1 MPFHGSAR
9 LIVGTRHC
17 RVLISG
23 NINSDATGIDISPV
37 IISQQST
44 VSSQQST
51 VNSQQS
57 TVNSQQSPDGATGID
72 IISYWEII
80 KLMSRIL
87 LLVDRHQQ
95 QYLSIA
101 HLNIEHEAIV
111 PDRTSEPNSEISIPQ
126 IAFDLCI
133 LDEENYDRIGPLI
146 EALKAAADP
155 IFLPFLLLQKS
166 QTPAIYE
173 LPFSPQA
180 KQLDRRID
188 DLIATPVSVA
198 QLHLRIENLLARRR
212 LSLELHRLQEL
223 IKQRTFTENL
233 LIDSLQTA
241 NENLQREIGK
251 RAEVEAALQ
260 EKFYLESLMNAMPD
274 IVCFKDSDGRWQK
287 ANEGILEVFELEKI
301 DYCGLTDSQLGELS
315 IFYREALQACEI
327 SDRAAWEKGTL
338 SRAEEVIPRSNGTV
352 KIYDVIKVPVFHPDG
367 RRKSIVILGRDITE
381 YKQARDELVR
391 LASIVESSDDGIVGK
406 TLAGTIQSWNAGAEK
421 IYGYCAP
428 EIKGQSIEILAIPER
443 PKEIPQ
449 ILENIRAGTTIDH
462 YETVHLRKDGQQIDV
477 SLTIS
482 PIKDATGMIT
492 GVSTIARDI
501 SDSKRVEKAF
511 EQLRHQ
517 TEMILFSAGE
527 GICGLNK
534 QGKVTFVNPAAVR
547 MAGCESKELI
557 DRPLYETI
565 NRSQVE
571 CSRAI
576 EQQSSAT
583 DINSGSELTPD
594 CAISGT
600 EKLPL
605 LASSQIVA
613 TLEDGE
619 ARRVTDEIFWR
630 RDGSSFPVE
639 YVVAPMREGGKIIGA
654 VVTFKDITERLAIER
669 MKDEFISVV
678 SHELRTPM
686 TSIHGAL
693 GLLNSGVLDA
703 YPQKAKRMLEI
714 AVTNTDR
721 LVRLVND
728 ILDLER
734 MESSYSTAIKQI
746 CNVAELMQQAADE
759 MQGMAQQAGVILSV
773 RPVGAQLRGV
783 PDRLIQALT
792 NLLSN
797 AIKFSPAGATIW
809 LSAEL
814 TQKQDLAEQAGLN
827 SASSSESATNLHLP
841 VNSSILISVK
851 DQGRGIP
858 ADKLEIV
865 FERFQQV
872 DASDSRHSGGTGLG
886 LAICRSIVQ
895 QHGGRIWVESILG
908 EGSTFFLSLPVLS
921 SAQL

>member
-1 MPFHGSAR
+1 
-9 LIVGTRHC
+9 C

-37 IISQQST
+37 II
-44 VSSQQST
+44 
-51 VNSQQS
+51 NHQS

-72 IISYWEII
+72 IISYWENI

-95 QYLSIA
+95 QDLPIA
-101 HLNIEHEAIV
+101 HLNTEHEAIV
-111 PDRTSEPNSEISIPQ
+111 PDRAWEQNSQFSLAQ
-126 IAFDLCI
+126 FNFDLCI
-133 LDEENYDRIGPLI
+133 LDAENFDRIKLLIAPLKTAV
-146 EALKAAADP
+146 EP
-155 IFLPFLLLQKS
+155 IFLPFLLLEKS
-166 QTPAIYE
+166 QTPAVSE
-173 LPFSPQA
+173 PQLKQHA

-188 DLIATPVSVA
+188 DLIATPVSA
-198 QLHLRIENLLARRR
+198 QRLHLRIENLLARRR

-223 IKQRTFTENL
+223 NKERTFTENL
-233 LIDSLQTA
+233 LIESVQTA
-241 NENLQREIGK
+241 NENLRRETAK
-251 RAEVEAALQ
+251 RAEVEAALR
-260 EKFYLESLMNAMPD
+260 ENSYLNLLMNAMPD
-274 IVCFKDSDGRWQK
+274 IVCFKDGEGRWQE
-287 ANEGILEVFELEKI
+287 ANQAILEVFELSA
-301 DYCGLTDSQLGELS
+301 DTYRGLTDSQLGELS

-327 SDRAAWEKGTL
+327 SDREAWEKGTL
-338 SRAEEVIPRSNGTV
+338 SRGEEVIPRSDGTV

-391 LASIVESSDDGIVGK
+391 LASIVESSDDGIVGQ

-428 EIKGQSIEILAIPER
+428 EIKGQSIEILTIPER
-443 PKEIPQ
+443 PKEMPQ
-449 ILENIRAGTTIDH
+449 ILEHIRAGASIDH
-462 YETVHLRKDGQQIDV
+462 YETVHLRKDGQRIDV

-482 PIKDATGMIT
+482 PIKDAAGGVT

-534 QGKVTFVNPAAVR
+534 QGKVTFANPAAVR

-557 DRPLYETI
+557 DRPLYESLH
-565 NRSQVE
+565 RSPAE
-571 CSRAI
+571 CLRAI
-576 EQQSSAT
+576 LFEGCANEQKSPEK
-583 DINSGSELTPD
+583 DICSGSELGSDKAAPET
-594 CAISGT
+594 G
-600 EKLPL
+600 KLPL
-605 LASSQIVA
+605 PISSQILA
-613 TLEDGE
+613 TLEDSQV
-619 ARRVTDEIFWR
+619 RRVTDEVFWR
-630 RDGSSFPVE
+630 PDGSSFPVE
-639 YVVAPMREGGKIIGA
+639 YVVAPMREQGEIIGA
-654 VVTFKDITERLAIER
+654 VVTFKDITDRLAVER

-693 GLLNSGVLDA
+693 GLLNSGLLDA
-703 YPQKAKRMLEI
+703 HPHKAKRMLEI

-721 LVRLVND
+721 LVRLIND

-734 MESSYSTAIKQI
+734 MESNYSTAIKQT
-746 CNVAELMQQAADE
+746 CNVAELMLQAADE
-759 MQGMAQQAGVILSV
+759 MQGMAQQAGVTLSV
-773 RPVGAQLRGV
+773 KPVPAQLRAV
-783 PDRLIQALT
+783 PDRLIQVLT

-809 LSAEL
+809 LSGEL
-814 TQKQDLAEQAGLN
+814 TQKQDLAEQAGLQ
-827 SASSSESATNLHLP
+827 SVSPSLLCPESAADGHLPP
-841 VNSSILISVK
+841 VNSSIVIAVK

-858 ADKLEIV
+858 AHKLEVI

-872 DASDSRHSGGTGLG
+872 DASDSRHSEGTGLG

-895 QHGGRIWVESILG
+895 QHGGRIWVESVLG
-908 EGSTFFLSLPVLS
+908 EGSTFFLSLPILTEGLV
-921 SAQL
+921 

>member
-1 MPFHGSAR
+1 
-9 LIVGTRHC
+9 
-17 RVLISG
+17 
-23 NINSDATGIDISPV
+23 
-37 IISQQST
+37 
-44 VSSQQST
+44 
-51 VNSQQS
+51 
-57 TVNSQQSPDGATGID
+57 
-72 IISYWEII
+72 
-80 KLMSRIL
+80 MSRIL

-95 QYLSIA
+95 LNLPIA
-101 HLNIEHEAIV
+101 HLNTEHEVIV
-111 PDRTSEPNSEISIPQ
+111 LDRALDTSSEFPIPQ

-133 LDEENYDRIGPLI
+133 LDEANFDRIGPLV
-146 EALKAAADP
+146 ESLKAAAEP
-155 IFLPFLLLQKS
+155 IFLPFLLVSKA
-166 QTPAIYE
+166 QTPALSE
-173 LPFSPQA
+173 QPLWQQPKP
-180 KQLDRRID
+180 LEGRID
-188 DLIATPVSVA
+188 DLIVSPAEPV
-198 QLHLRIENLLARRR
+198 QLHLRVENLLARRR
-212 LSLELHRLQEL
+212 QSLEIHRLQET
-223 IKQRTFTENL
+223 IKEQTFTESL
-233 LIDSLQTA
+233 LKESLQTA
-241 NENLQREIGK
+241 NENLQREIAK
-251 RAEVEAALQ
+251 RAEVETALR
-260 EKFYLESLMNAMPD
+260 ENSYLDSLINAMPD
-274 IVCFKDSDGRWQK
+274 IVCFKDGEGRWQE
-287 ANEGILEVFELEKI
+287 ANQAILEVFELEKI
-301 DYCGLTDSQLGELS
+301 DYRGLKDSQLGELS
-315 IFYREALQACEI
+315 SFYREALQACEV
-327 SDRAAWEKGTL
+327 SDREAWEKGEL
-338 SRAEEVIPRSNGTV
+338 SRGEEVILRSNGTV

-381 YKQARDELVR
+381 HKQTRDELVR

-421 IYGYCAP
+421 IYGYCAA

-443 PKEIPQ
+443 PKEMPQ
-449 ILENIRAGTTIDH
+449 ILENIRAGASIDH

-482 PIKDATGMIT
+482 PIKDATGAVT
-492 GVSTIARDI
+492 GVSTISRDI

-547 MAGCESKELI
+547 MAGCESKQLI
-557 DRPLYETI
+557 DRPLYESLH
-565 NRSQVE
+565 RSQQE

-576 EQQSSAT
+576 EQLSPAT
-583 DINSGSELTPD
+583 EINSESELVPH
-594 CAISGT
+594 CAAPQAG
-600 EKLPL
+600 KLLPKRV
-605 LASSQIVA
+605 SSQILA

-639 YVVAPMREGGKIIGA
+639 YVVAPMREQGEIIGA
-654 VVTFKDITERLAIER
+654 VVTFKDITERLAVER

-693 GLLNSGVLDA
+693 GLLNSGLLDA

-734 MESSYSTAIKQI
+734 MESSYSTAIKQT
-746 CNVAELMQQAADE
+746 CNVADLMLQAADE
-759 MQGMAQQAGVILSV
+759 MQGMAQQAGVTLSV
-773 RPVGAQLRGV
+773 KPVKAQLQAV

-797 AIKFSPAGATIW
+797 AIKFSPSGATVW
-809 LSAEL
+809 LSGEL
-814 TQKQDLAEQAGLN
+814 THNLDLAEKAAHK
-827 SASSSESATNLHLP
+827 SVSSPSLLSPEPAAAPPHLP
-841 VNSSILISVK
+841 VPSSWYIVIAVK

-858 ADKLEIV
+858 SDKLEMV

-872 DASDSRHSGGTGLG
+872 DASDSRQKGGTGLG

-895 QHGGRIWVESILG
+895 QHGGRMWVESVLG
-908 EGSTFFLSLPVLS
+908 EGSTFFLSLPILREGLE
-921 SAQL
+921 AAGN

>member
-1 MPFHGSAR
+1 
-9 LIVGTRHC
+9 
-17 RVLISG
+17 
-23 NINSDATGIDISPV
+23 
-37 IISQQST
+37 
-44 VSSQQST
+44 
-51 VNSQQS
+51 
-57 TVNSQQSPDGATGID
+57 
-72 IISYWEII
+72 
-80 KLMSRIL
+80 MSCIL

-95 QYLSIA
+95 PNFPIA
-101 HLNIEHEAIV
+101 NLNTEHEVIV
-111 PDRTSEPNSEISIPQ
+111 VDRALDPNSEFPLPQ

-133 LDEENYDRIGPLI
+133 LDEANFDRIGPLI
-146 EALKAAADP
+146 EVLKAAAEP
-155 IFLPFLLLQKS
+155 IFLPFLLLSKS
-166 QTPAIYE
+166 QTPALSE
-173 LPFSPQA
+173 QFSLPPA

-188 DLIATPVSVA
+188 DLIATPLDAA
-198 QLHLRIENLLARRR
+198 QLHLRVENLLSRRR
-212 LSLELHRLQEL
+212 LSLELHRLQEV
-223 IKQRTFTENL
+223 IKERTFKESL

-241 NENLQREIGK
+241 NENLQREIAK
-251 RAEVEAALQ
+251 RAEVEAAGR
-260 EKFYLESLMNAMPD
+260 ENSYLDLLMNAMPD
-274 IVCFKDSDGRWQK
+274 IVCFKDGEGRWQE
-287 ANEGILEVFELEKI
+287 ANQAILEVFELEKI
-301 DYCGLTDSQLGELS
+301 DYRGLKDFQLGELS
-315 IFYREALQACEI
+315 TFYREALQACEV
-327 SDRAAWEKGTL
+327 SDREAWAKGKL
-338 SRAEEVIPRSNGTV
+338 SRGEEVILRSDGTV

-391 LASIVESSDDGIVGK
+391 LASIVESSDDGIISK

-421 IYGYCAP
+421 IYGYCAA

-449 ILENIRAGTTIDH
+449 ILEHIRAGASIDH

-482 PIKDATGMIT
+482 PIKDATGAVT
-492 GVSTIARDI
+492 GVSTISRDI

-527 GICGLNK
+527 GICGLNRH
-534 QGKVTFVNPAAVR
+534 GKVTFVNPAAVR
-547 MAGCESKELI
+547 MAGCESKQLI
-557 DRPLYETI
+557 DRPLYESLH
-565 NRSQVE
+565 RSQE
-571 CSRAI
+571 QSSKAI
-576 EQQSSAT
+576 EQLSPAR
-583 DINSGSELTPD
+583 DINSGSELVPH
-594 CAISGT
+594 CAAPQAG
-600 EKLPL
+600 KLLPQRV
-605 LASSQIVA
+605 SSQILA

-639 YVVAPMREGGKIIGA
+639 YVVAPMREQGEIIGA

-693 GLLNSGVLDA
+693 GLLNSGLLDV
-703 YPQKAKRMLEI
+703 YPHKAKRMLEI

-734 MESSYSTAIKQI
+734 MESNYSTAIKQT
-746 CNVAELMQQAADE
+746 CNVAELMRQAADE
-759 MQGMAQQAGVILSV
+759 MQGMAQEAGVTLSV
-773 RPVGAQLRGV
+773 RPVGAQLQAV
-783 PDRLIQALT
+783 PDRLIQTLT

-797 AIKFSPAGATIW
+797 AIKFSPSGATVWLSGELIHNRDLAEKAGLKSVSSPSL
-809 LSAEL
+809 LSAEAALAHPHL
-814 TQKQDLAEQAGLN
+814 TV
-827 SASSSESATNLHLP
+827 SRSSY
-841 VNSSILISVK
+841 ILIAVK

-858 ADKLEIV
+858 ADKLEMV

-872 DASDSRHSGGTGLG
+872 DASDSRQKGGTGLG

-895 QHGGRIWVESILG
+895 QHGGRMWVESVLG
-908 EGSTFFLSLPVLS
+908 EGSTFFLSLPVPREALATES
-921 SAQL
+921 

>member
-1 MPFHGSAR
+1 MR
-9 LIVGTRHC
+9 TL
-17 RVLISG
+17 VLIKYRTKVLTTNLHNG
-23 NINSDATGIDISPV
+23 EFTENP
-37 IISQQST
+37 IISH
-44 VSSQQST
+44 
-51 VNSQQS
+51 
-57 TVNSQQSPDGATGID
+57 
-72 IISYWEII
+72 WEIN
-80 KLMSRIL
+80 KLMSHIL
-87 LLVDRHQQ
+87 LLLDRFQQ
-95 QYLSIA
+95 TNLPIA
-101 HLNIEHEAIV
+101 HLNTEHEVIV
-111 PDRTSEPNSEISIPQ
+111 PDDHTSELNSEFSFAQ
-126 IAFDLCI
+126 ITFDLCI
-133 LDEENYDRIGPLI
+133 LDEENFDRIKLLI
-146 EALKAAADP
+146 EPLKTAAEP
-155 IFLPFLLLQKS
+155 IFLPFLLLEKS
-166 QTPAIYE
+166 QTPALSE
-173 LPFSPQA
+173 PPFSSHV

-188 DLIATPVSVA
+188 DLLATPVDA
-198 QLHLRIENLLARRR
+198 TQLNLRVENLLARRR

-223 IKQRTFTENL
+223 IKERTFTENL
-233 LIDSLQTA
+233 LINSVQTA
-241 NENLQREIGK
+241 NENLQRETAK
-251 RAEVEAALQ
+251 RAEVEAALR
-260 EKFYLESLMNAMPD
+260 ENSYLNLLMNAMPD
-274 IVCFKDSDGRWQK
+274 MVCFKDGEGRWQE
-287 ANEGILEVFELEKI
+287 ANQAILEVFELSADK
-301 DYCGLTDSQLGELS
+301 YRRLTDSQLGELS
-315 IFYREALQACEI
+315 SFYREALQACEI
-327 SDRAAWEKGTL
+327 SDRAAWERGTL

-381 YKQARDELVR
+381 QKQARDELVR

-421 IYGYCAP
+421 IYGYCAQ
-428 EIKGQSIEILAIPER
+428 EVKGQSIEILAIPER
-443 PKEIPQ
+443 PKEMPQ

-482 PIKDATGMIT
+482 PIKDAAGMVT

-557 DRPLYETI
+557 DRPFYETI
-565 NRSQVE
+565 NRSQAE

-576 EQQSSAT
+576 LFVGAAPVGAGCANEQLSPAT
-583 DINSGSELTPD
+583 NINSGSETAPD
-594 CAISGT
+594 CATPPT

-605 LASSQIVA
+605 LVSSQILA

-619 ARRVTDEIFWR
+619 ARRVTDEVFWR

-693 GLLNSGVLDA
+693 GLLNSGLLDV

-721 LVRLVND
+721 LVRLIND

-734 MESSYSTAIKQI
+734 MESSYTTAIKQT
-746 CNVAELMQQAADE
+746 CNVAELMLQAADE
-759 MQGMAQQAGVILSV
+759 MQGMAQQAGVTLSV
-773 RPVGAQLRGV
+773 RPVGVQLCAV
-783 PDRLIQALT
+783 PDRLIQTLT

-809 LSAEL
+809 LSGEL
-814 TQKQDLAEQAGLN
+814 TQKEGLAEQVGLK
-827 SASSSESATNLHLP
+827 SVLSSESATNLHLP
-841 VNSSILISVK
+841 VNSSILIAVK

-858 ADKLEIV
+858 ADKLEMV

-895 QHGGRIWVESILG
+895 QHGGQIWVESVLG
-908 EGSTFFLSLPVLS
+908 EGSTFFLSLPVLNPGR
-921 SAQL
+921 A

>member
-1 MPFHGSAR
+1 
-9 LIVGTRHC
+9 
-17 RVLISG
+17 
-23 NINSDATGIDISPV
+23 
-37 IISQQST
+37 
-44 VSSQQST
+44 
-51 VNSQQS
+51 
-57 TVNSQQSPDGATGID
+57 
-72 IISYWEII
+72 
-80 KLMSRIL
+80 MSRIL
-87 LLVDRHQQ
+87 LLVDRLQQ
-95 QYLSIA
+95 PNLPIA
-101 HLNIEHEAIV
+101 HLNTEHEAIV
-111 PDRTSEPNSEISIPQ
+111 PDRTWEPNSEISIPQ
-126 IAFDLCI
+126 IVFDLCI
-133 LDEENYDRIGPLI
+133 LDQENYARIGPLI
-146 EALKAAADP
+146 EGLKAAAEP

-166 QTPAIYE
+166 QTPTFSE
-173 LPFSPQA
+173 PPFSPQA
-180 KQLDRRID
+180 KQLERRID
-188 DLIATPVSVA
+188 DLIATPVSAA
-198 QLHLRIENLLARRR
+198 QLHLRVENLLARRR
-212 LSLELHRLQEL
+212 LSLELHRLQEV
-223 IKQRTFTENL
+223 IKEQTFTESL

-241 NENLQREIGK
+241 NENLQREIAK
-251 RAEVEAALQ
+251 RAEVEAALR
-260 EKFYLESLMNAMPD
+260 ENSYLDLLMNAMPD
-274 IVCFKDSDGRWQK
+274 IVCFKDGEGRWQE
-287 ANEGILEVFELEKI
+287 ANQAILEVFELSADK
-301 DYCGLTDSQLGELS
+301 YRGLTDSQLGELS
-315 IFYREALQACEI
+315 IFYREALLSCEI

-338 SRAEEVIPRSNGTV
+338 SRGEEVIPRSNGTV

-443 PKEIPQ
+443 PKEMPQ

-482 PIKDATGMIT
+482 PIKDATGMVT

-501 SDSKRVEKAF
+501 TDSKRVEKAF

-557 DRPLYETI
+557 DRPFYETI
-565 NRSQVE
+565 NRSQAE

-576 EQQSSAT
+576 LFEGCANEQLSPAT
-583 DINSGSELTPD
+583 DINSGSEIVPDGATPL
-594 CAISGT
+594 T

-605 LASSQIVA
+605 LASSQILA

-619 ARRVTDEIFWR
+619 ARRVTDEVFWR

-639 YVVAPMREGGKIIGA
+639 YVVAPMREQGKIIGA
-654 VVTFKDITERLAIER
+654 VVTFKDITERLAVER

-721 LVRLVND
+721 LVRLIND

-734 MESSYSTAIKQI
+734 MESSYSTAIKQT
-746 CNVAELMQQAADE
+746 CNVAELMLQAADE
-759 MQGMAQQAGVILSV
+759 MQGMAEQAGVTLSV
-773 RPVGAQLRGV
+773 RPVGAQLQAV

-797 AIKFSPAGATIW
+797 AIKFSPSGATIW
-809 LSAEL
+809 LSGEL
-814 TQKQDLAEQAGLN
+814 TQKRDLAEKAGLN
-827 SASSSESATNLHLP
+827 SASSSLLSPECAANPHSS
-841 VNSSILISVK
+841 VNSSILIAVK

-886 LAICRSIVQ
+886 LAICRTIVQ
-895 QHGGRIWVESILG
+895 QHGGRIWVESVLG

-921 SAQL
+921 PGLV